1 MGSRPMKRKKHLH
14 RMIIHFAAYFYA
26 VSVVFGTQCALPY
39 LVILLLTVFKQISL
53 LSFEITHWPTF
64 FLQRVL
70 DNCVEQDGDPS
81 SKDFKARY

>member
-1 MGSRPMKRKKHLH
+1 
-14 RMIIHFAAYFYA
+14 MIIHFAAYFYA

-39 LVILLLTVFKQISL
+39 LVILFSTVFIAFL
-53 LSFEITHWPTF
+53 GITHWLTF